1 MFWLLVWA
9 CISIHLIPRF
19 DSNVN
24 SACQERWYLKILA
37 RARQVESRRLSIA
50 NNSCPFYTVS
60 PFFPLFLL
68 FFYFLGV
75 GVWCGCIYTLAIC
88 FIANASRE
96 VALPSTIQLTCIRAG
111 QWCFKPDYSFRQI
124 RMSIHSA
131 SSVGYLPLLAGIK
144 PRYQNIF
151 LATSISLTEA
161 GCQCWMDIFHPSLH
175 C

>member
-75 GVWCGCIYTLAIC
+75 GVWCGCVYTDDLLHCKC
-88 FIANASRE
+88 F
-96 VALPSTIQLTCIRAG
+96 QG
-111 QWCFKPDYSFRQI
+111 
-124 RMSIHSA
+124 
-131 SSVGYLPLLAGIK
+131 SS
-144 PRYQNIF
+144 
-151 LATSISLTEA
+151 TSIYNPTDLYKSWPMVLQTWLQFSSDSYEYPFSQFSGVSAFVSWNKASLPKYLSSYIHQSNRSRMPMLD
-161 GCQCWMDIFHPSLH
+161 GHLPP
-175 C
+175 